1 MAKIEKHI
9 NYALVEDVRPAMY
22 KPMKYWGKKP
32 HNIWSDF
39 IAC

>member
-22 KPMKYWGKKP
+22 KPMKYWGEKA
-32 HNIWSDF
+32 S
-39 IAC
+39 